1 MRRSRRVYSFA
12 GFRTQFQ
19 TIRLRAAFPHL
30 LCLSK
35 LIPLDDGIADFAFTP

>member
-1 MRRSRRVYSFA
+1 MRRSRHAYGFA

-19 TIRLRAAFPHL
+19 TLRLRAAFHHL

-35 LIPLDDGIADFAFTP
+35 LIPLDDGIADFTFTP